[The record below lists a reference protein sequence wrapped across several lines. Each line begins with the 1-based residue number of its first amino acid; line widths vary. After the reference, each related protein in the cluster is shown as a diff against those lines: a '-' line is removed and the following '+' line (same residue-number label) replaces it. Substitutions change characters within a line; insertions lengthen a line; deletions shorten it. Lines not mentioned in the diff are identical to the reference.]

1 MRWGLFQMAEYI
13 NMIVL
18 SALAVT
24 LFLGGWHVPRVARP
38 LGPIWFLL
46 KLCLLVSCSS
56 GCARRCR
63 ACATTS

>member
-1 MRWGLFQMAEYI
+1 MRWGLFQMAEYV
-13 NMIVL
+13 NMITL

-24 LFLGGWHVPRVARP
+24 LFFGGWDGPWAP
-38 LGPIWFLL
+38 LGPLWFVI
-46 KLCLLVSCSS
+46 KLFLASASSS